1 MNSGRPET
9 MENLPALYTIFQGEV
24 AMVTD
29 YGAFIKIPGCRKQGL
44 VHRTHMSSCRVD
56 KPSEIV
62 DVGDKVWVK
71 LIGREMKNDRI
82 KVSLSMKVV
91 NQGTGKDLDPNNV
104 IIEQEERRRRSFQDY
119 TGQKITLEAVLN
131 TTCKKCGCK
140 GHFAKDCFMQP
151 GGTKYSLIPDED
163 EEKVEA
169 KAADFDKP
177 DPTKNSRKR
186 KKSQFHL
193 FEMAVPYYIR
203 KRRKRN
209 IETGSHLTLTAQTLR
224 VIQARGQGTHRRTA
238 RRRRRRRRRRNTR
251 RSTRSE
257 SRVEGAAE
265 TRGPGACALQPW
277 PLERL
282 SSENMASHPM
292 TLPLG
297 DSFLSCCR
305 EPDVK
310 SICLNELLFPCHSWS
325 ICK

>member
-1 MNSGRPET
+1 

-151 GGTKYSLIPDED
+151 GGTKYSLIPDEE
-163 EEKVEA
+163 EEKEEA
-169 KAADFDKP
+169 KSAEFEKP
-177 DPTKNSRKR
+177 DPTRNPSRKR
-186 KKSQFHL
+186 KKAGLELPTSGDPHTSASQNAGITGVSHRAWPGPGLSHKVL
-193 FEMAVPYYIR
+193 FEWISEGSEDTSYSGEEE
-203 KRRKRN
+203 K
-209 IETGSHLTLTAQTLR
+209 ET
-224 VIQARGQGTHRRTA
+224 
-238 RRRRRRRRRRNTR
+238 
-251 RSTRSE
+251 
-257 SRVEGAAE
+257 
-265 TRGPGACALQPW
+265 
-277 PLERL
+277 
-282 SSENMASHPM
+282 
-292 TLPLG
+292 
-297 DSFLSCCR
+297 
-305 EPDVK
+305 
-310 SICLNELLFPCHSWS
+310 
-325 ICK
+325 

>member
-151 GGTKYSLIPDED
+151 GGTKYSLIPDK
-163 EEKVEA
+163 EEAEEEA
-169 KAADFDKP
+169 ESAELEKP
-177 DPTKNSRKR
+177 DPTRNSSRKR
-186 KKSQFHL
+186 KKKVRICAEQWLREPVSLGSVSCRLLTAEQFVKQTL
-193 FEMAVPYYIR
+193 LW

-209 IETGSHLTLTAQTLR
+209 IETGNHLILTAQTLR
-224 VIQARGQGTHRRTA
+224 VIQARRQDTHQKTA
-238 RRRRRRRRRRNTR
+238 RQQRRRKRRRSIR
-251 RSTRSE
+251 RSTRRSYY
-257 SRVEGAAE
+257 
-265 TRGPGACALQPW
+265 PLQ
-277 PLERL
+277 
-282 SSENMASHPM
+282 
-292 TLPLG
+292 LPLPKP
-297 DSFLSCCR
+297 DSCTGVQAGATGSAV
-305 EPDVK
+305 EK
-310 SICLNELLFPCHSWS
+310 
-325 ICK
+325 